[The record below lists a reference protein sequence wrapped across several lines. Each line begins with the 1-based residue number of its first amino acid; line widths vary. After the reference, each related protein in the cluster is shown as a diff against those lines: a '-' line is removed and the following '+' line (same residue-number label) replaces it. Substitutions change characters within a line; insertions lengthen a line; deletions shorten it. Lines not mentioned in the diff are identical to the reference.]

1 MDARDGSGGKGIM
14 NENNNVM
21 KKKSINDRLKITII
35 GCGACGNGI
44 TAEIQKD
51 VFALA
56 GNKSNVSF
64 VGINTSTEDLAAVSL
79 DHKIHLNNS
88 KGAACNR
95 ENGVQ
100 DLAESIETILPELQS
115 YIVEDSIVF
124 IATSLGGGTGSA
136 ITPHLSSILL
146 ELGYRVGIIAVLPS
160 DNESLK
166 IKDNAR
172 QTFNEI
178 EQLKPQ
184 LGSIFILDNNSADK
198 QKINR
203 TFASLFTSVM
213 CINNKSQDGNMD
225 LAEIEACLTTPSF
238 SIITRTSKGNGN
250 TANIIEILNR
260 DNNIFAKRDDK
271 VVSIIGISE
280 AVSAKNS
287 DIDMKELRKE
297 VGIAPTE
304 FHGYLSSSEENVIIL
319 SGLTMPYKRID
330 AMTESVDSEADI
342 IQNAMKA
349 TTQIRTAN
357 VSDVFRKPV
366 IDVTT
371 QTANKSKGLGMSA
384 LADLRAKRI
393 SK

>member
-1 MDARDGSGGKGIM
+1 M
-14 NENNNVM
+14 NENKNIM
-21 KKKSINDRLKITII
+21 RKRSINDRLKITVI

-44 TAEIQKD
+44 CAEIQKD
-51 VFALA
+51 VFALE

-64 VGINTSTEDLAAVSL
+64 IGINTSTEDLATVDL

-100 DLAESIETILPELQS
+100 DLAESIEIILPELQS
-115 YIVEDSIVF
+115 YIIDDSIVF

-136 ITPHLSSILL
+136 ITPHLASILL
-146 ELGYRVGIIAVLPS
+146 GLGFSVGIIAVLPS

-166 IKDNAR
+166 IKDNSR

-178 EQLKPQ
+178 EGLKPQ

-198 QKINR
+198 QQINR

-238 SIITRTSKGNGN
+238 SIITKVSRKNGN
-250 TANIIEILNR
+250 TAKIVEILN
-260 DNNIFAKRDDK
+260 DNNNIFAKRDDK
-271 VVSIIGISE
+271 VVSVIGISE
-280 AVSAKNS
+280 AVSAKDSN
-287 DIDMKELRKE
+287 IDMTGLRKE
-297 VGIAPTE
+297 IGIAPTE
-304 FHGYLSSSEENVIIL
+304 FHGYLSASEENVIIL
-319 SGLTMPYKRID
+319 SGLTMPYGRVD
-330 AMTESVDSEADI
+330 AMAESVDSEADI

-349 TTQIRTAN
+349 TTQVRTAN

-366 IDVTT
+366 IDTTT
-371 QTANKSKGLGMSA
+371 QTTNEPKMLGMAA
-384 LADLRAKRI
+384 LADLKARRI

>member
-1 MDARDGSGGKGIM
+1 M
-14 NENNNVM
+14 NENKNIM
-21 KKKSINDRLKITII
+21 RKRSINDRLKITVI

-44 TAEIQKD
+44 CAEIQKD
-51 VFALA
+51 VFALE

-64 VGINTSTEDLAAVSL
+64 IGINTSTEDLATVDL

-100 DLAESIETILPELQS
+100 DLAESIEIILPELQS
-115 YIVEDSIVF
+115 YIIEDSIVF

-136 ITPHLSSILL
+136 ITPHLASILL
-146 ELGYRVGIIAVLPS
+146 GLGFRVGIIAVLPS

-166 IKDNAR
+166 IKDNSR

-178 EQLKPQ
+178 EGLKPQ

-198 QKINR
+198 QQINH

-238 SIITRTSKGNGN
+238 SIITKVSRKNGN
-250 TANIIEILNR
+250 TAKIVEILN
-260 DNNIFAKRDDK
+260 DNNNIFAKRDDK
-271 VVSIIGISE
+271 VVSVIGISE
-280 AVSAKNS
+280 AVSAKDSN
-287 DIDMKELRKE
+287 IDMTGLRKE
-297 VGIAPTE
+297 IGIAPTE
-304 FHGYLSSSEENVIIL
+304 FHGYLSASEENVIIL
-319 SGLTMPYKRID
+319 SGLTMPYGRVD
-330 AMTESVDSEADI
+330 TMAESVDSEADI

-349 TTQIRTAN
+349 TTQVRTAN

-366 IDVTT
+366 IDTTT
-371 QTANKSKGLGMSA
+371 QTTNEPKMLGMAA
-384 LADLRAKRI
+384 LADLKARRI

>member
-1 MDARDGSGGKGIM
+1 M
-14 NENNNVM
+14 NENKNLM
-21 KKKSINDRLKITII
+21 RKRSINDRLKITVI

-44 TAEIQKD
+44 CAEIQKD
-51 VFALA
+51 VFALE

-64 VGINTSTEDLAAVSL
+64 IGINTSTEDLATVDL

-115 YIVEDSIVF
+115 YIIEDSIVF

-136 ITPHLSSILL
+136 ITPHLASILL
-146 ELGYRVGIIAVLPS
+146 GFGFRVGIIAVLPS

-166 IKDNAR
+166 IKDNSR

-178 EQLKPQ
+178 EGLKPK

-198 QKINR
+198 QQINR

-238 SIITRTSKGNGN
+238 SIITKVSRKNGN
-250 TANIIEILNR
+250 TAKIVEILN
-260 DNNIFAKRDDK
+260 DNNNIFAKRDDK
-271 VVSIIGISE
+271 VVSVIGISE
-280 AVSAKNS
+280 AVSAKESN
-287 DIDMKELRKE
+287 IDMTGLRKE
-297 VGIAPTE
+297 IGTAPTE
-304 FHGYLSSSEENVIIL
+304 FHGYLSASEENVIIL
-319 SGLTMPYKRID
+319 SGLTMPYGRVD
-330 AMTESVDSEADI
+330 AMAESVDSEADI

-349 TTQIRTAN
+349 TTQVRTAN

-366 IDVTT
+366 IDTTT
-371 QTANKSKGLGMSA
+371 QTTNEPKMLGMAA
-384 LADLRAKRI
+384 LADLKARRI

>member
-1 MDARDGSGGKGIM
+1 M
-14 NENNNVM
+14 NENKNLM
-21 KKKSINDRLKITII
+21 RKRSINDRLKITVI

-44 TAEIQKD
+44 CAEIQKD
-51 VFALA
+51 VFALE

-64 VGINTSTEDLAAVSL
+64 IGINTSTEDLATVDL

-115 YIVEDSIVF
+115 YIIEDSIVF

-136 ITPHLSSILL
+136 ITPHLTSILL
-146 ELGYRVGIIAVLPS
+146 GFGFRVGIIAVLPS

-166 IKDNAR
+166 IKDNSR

-178 EQLKPQ
+178 EGLKPK

-198 QKINR
+198 QQINR

-238 SIITRTSKGNGN
+238 SIITKVSRKNGN
-250 TANIIEILNR
+250 TAKIVEILN
-260 DNNIFAKRDDK
+260 DNNNIFAKRDDK
-271 VVSIIGISE
+271 VVSVIGISE
-280 AVSAKNS
+280 AVSAKESN
-287 DIDMKELRKE
+287 IDMTGLRKE
-297 VGIAPTE
+297 IGTAPTE
-304 FHGYLSSSEENVIIL
+304 FHGYLSASEENVIIL
-319 SGLTMPYKRID
+319 SGLTMPYGRVD
-330 AMTESVDSEADI
+330 AMAESVDSEADI

-349 TTQIRTAN
+349 TTQVRTAN

-366 IDVTT
+366 IDTTT
-371 QTANKSKGLGMSA
+371 QTTNEPKMLGMAA
-384 LADLRAKRI
+384 LADLKARRI